1 MKKLSTY
8 LFLVL
13 FSFSTPSFA
22 GDIRDF
28 EIEGMSIGDSLLD
41 FMSKKEIMAA
51 EKKAT
56 TYENK
61 KFLII
66 FASLN
71 SEIYEAIQITYKP
84 DDQKYLIHAIDG
96 VLYFRNN
103 IKGCRKKMKEIVKEI
118 EVVLTNTIKSE
129 QNFPHQYDKSGKSM
143 TYGVQFKLES
153 GGVIDAYCTDW
164 SDVMTKKYKFNDSLK
179 VFVGSAEF
187 TENIYK

>member
-1 MKKLSTY
+1 MKKL
-8 LFLVL
+8 LGIVVL
-13 FSFSTPSFA
+13 GLLLITPSQA
-22 GDIRDF
+22 DDISDF
-28 EIEGMSIGDSLLD
+28 EIEGMSIGDSLLH
-41 FMSKKEIMAA
+41 FMSKKEIIEA
-51 EKKAT
+51 EKKSS

-96 VLYFRNN
+96 VLYFPNN

-118 EVVLTNTIKSE
+118 EVVLSNTIKSE
-129 QNFPHQYDKSGKSM
+129 ENFPHEYDTSGKSM
-143 TYGVQFKLES
+143 TYGVKFKIES

-164 SDVMTKKYKFNDSLK
+164 SDELSKKHGLQDSFKL
-179 VFVGSAEF
+179 FAGSAEF
-187 TENIYK
+187 LKNVYN

>member
-1 MKKLSTY
+1 MKKL
-8 LFLVL
+8 LGIVVL
-13 FSFSTPSFA
+13 GLLLITPSQA
-22 GDIRDF
+22 DDIQDF
-28 EIEGMSIGDSLLD
+28 EVDGVSIGDSLLD
-41 FMSKKEIMAA
+41 FMSKKEIIEA
-51 EKKAT
+51 EKKSS

-96 VLYFRNN
+96 VLYFPNN

-118 EVVLTNTIKSE
+118 EVVLSNTIKSE
-129 QNFPHQYDKSGKSM
+129 ENFPHEYDTSGKSM
-143 TYGVQFKLES
+143 TYGVKFKIES

-164 SDVMTKKYKFNDSLK
+164 SDELSKKHGLQDSFKL
-179 VFVGSAEF
+179 FAGSAEF
-187 TENIYK
+187 LKNVYN